1 MAVRTTK
8 VRNVPSPVYPYPRG
22 QAKLPQNELQ
32 AEVRRWGHTEKG
44 KYTIEK
50 VKEGDPVD
58 GIDIDHEV
66 TSTGDVSA
74 RDDADYY
81 FDEGAPARFA
91 AEKLKWLAAQL
102 DLTQKEIAKRVGV
115 SAVVINRIFKN
126 PDRSSVATLRK
137 IAKAMGVK
145 LTELIHD

>member
-1 MAVRTTK
+1 MDSERT
-8 VRNVPSPVYPYPRG
+8 VM
-22 QAKLPQNELQ
+22 
-32 AEVRRWGHTEKG
+32 
-44 KYTIEK
+44 
-50 VKEGDPVD
+50 
-58 GIDIDHEV
+58 
-66 TSTGDVSA
+66 
-74 RDDADYY
+74 
-81 FDEGAPARFA
+81 DENWAIGFA
-91 AEKLKWLAAQL
+91 SDRLKWLAAQL